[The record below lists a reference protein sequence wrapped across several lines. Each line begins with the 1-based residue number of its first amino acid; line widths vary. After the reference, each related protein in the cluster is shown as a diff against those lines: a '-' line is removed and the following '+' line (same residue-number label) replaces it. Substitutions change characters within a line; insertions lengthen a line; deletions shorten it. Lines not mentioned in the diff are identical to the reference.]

1 MNVDY
6 DSLEASVEL
15 FGAQEEEETG
25 QHVVLLTELHPLS
38 HQENGAVNIE
48 ATHAALQK
56 IRFFQQF
63 LILPWDSDI
72 QENWFE
78 VHLPVRVNMYAPV
91 L

>member
-1 MNVDY
+1 MDY
-6 DSLEASVEL
+6 DSLEALVEML
-15 FGAQEEEETG
+15 GSQDKQGE
-25 QHVVLLTELHPLS
+25 QYVVRLTELHPLS

-63 LILPWDSDI
+63 LILPWDADI

-78 VHLPVRVNMYAPV
+78 VHLPVRVNM
-91 L
+91 